1 MDTLVAHLVAHQFRA
16 LFIDRLGWD
25 RAHGCLLIGVDKHEY
40 RFETI
45 AQKRGLAVMECHA
58 DRYTMF
64 NRQRLRLIQKQLV
77 KHAHE
82 HIVIYRCDEPRKQVW
97 QWAVHLPDGRRL
109 RHREH
114 PFFSESPPAAL
125 LQRLAQL
132 RFTLHEEERVT
143 LIDAL
148 ARVRAAL
155 DTEAELNLFVSKPSY
170 AEQSDRLAIA
180 MQGGDDRAFREFVQF
195 HLHMAAWG
203 AKRWKRYMGGLDDE
217 DAIQIASIGLIEGA
231 RRFDRSRGTQFST
244 YAYHWIRQAC
254 QRYGPVCS
262 QFIRFPPHVLP
273 GCRATHGRVQRL
285 LVQHGGEAVL
295 SYLADMSCESP
306 TLYGRYRGYVLATSI
321 QSLSDAGEPG
331 WSAARSIADRQ
342 PSPSQALERKVA
354 RSAIEQALTELSE
367 QDVKMIRLRY
377 GFDGDPQTLEQ
388 IAQEFGLTRERIRQ
402 RIERSE
408 DTLRPVLDKMAFDGW
423 EHAATATSPEAEIE
437 GDNVASAHDAV
448 MNVVVVCKSGIG
460 AVELASRCGL
470 QRADR
475 KSAIRSLLSQGAI
488 VQTGRG
494 RRAVYRVAQP
504 TAKSVS
510 EQNGQQYLQGILFS
524 NA

>member
-1 MDTLVAHLVAHQFRA
+1 MDALVAHLAAHQFRS
-16 LFIDRLGWD
+16 LFIERLGWD
-25 RAHGCLLIGVDKHEY
+25 RAQGQLLIAIDGHEY

-45 AQKRGLAVMECHA
+45 AHKRGLAVMECQG

-64 NRQRLRLIQKQLV
+64 NRRRLRLLQKQVL

-82 HIVIYRCDEPRKQVW
+82 HIVIYRCDDPRKQVW

-114 PFFSESPPAAL
+114 PFFSDSPPAAL

-132 RFTLHEEERVT
+132 RFTLQEEERVT
-143 LIDAL
+143 LVDAL

-155 DTEAELNLFVSKPSY
+155 DTEAELNLFVNKPWY

-180 MQGGDDRAFREFVQF
+180 MQGGDERAFREFVQF
-195 HLHMAAWG
+195 HLPMAAWG

-217 DAIQIASIGLIEGA
+217 DAIQIAAIGLIEGA

-273 GCRATHGRVQRL
+273 GCRAVHGHVQRL
-285 LVQHGGEAVL
+285 LVERGSDAVL
-295 SYLADMSCESP
+295 SYLAHMACESP
-306 TLYGRYRGYVLATSI
+306 TLYDRYRRYALATAI
-321 QSLSDAGEPG
+321 QSLSDARDPG
-331 WSAARSIADRQ
+331 WIQARLIVDQ
-342 PSPSQALERKVA
+342 EPSPLQTIEREA
-354 RSAIEQALTELSE
+354 MQPAIEAAFSVLSK
-367 QDVKMIRLRY
+367 QDAKVIRLRY

-388 IAQEFGLTRERIRQ
+388 IAQECGLTRERIRQ
-402 RIERSE
+402 RLEQAEER
-408 DTLRPVLDKMAFDGW
+408 LRSGLRNLAFDGATCVTSGAPPRP
-423 EHAATATSPEAEIE
+423 AAGADD
-437 GDNVASAHDAV
+437 GGVACACKAV
-448 MNVVVVCKSGIG
+448 LSIVAMSKSGIR

-475 KSAIRSLLSQGAI
+475 KSAIRSLLSEGSI
-488 VQTGRG
+488 VQMGRG
-494 RRAVYRVAQP
+494 RRAVYRPAQS
-504 TAKSVS
+504 TFDHQSVH
-510 EQNGQQYLQGILFS
+510 NGQAAY
-524 NA
+524 AR